1 MGFSRL
7 FRSRCPP
14 FWSAGAVWTAYDVAA
29 DAPEPVTSNAVSGVS
44 DNAVGQSTDAA
55 GTALTTDDL
64 AILANAVG

>member
-29 DAPEPVTSNAVSGVS
+29 DAPEPVATNVVSSVS
-44 DNAVGQSTDAA
+44 DNVVGQSTDAA
-55 GTALTTDDL
+55 GTAFNADDL